1 MLQCPWGNV
10 KIQLLQ
16 TRTCWVVTELTFAG
30 KELDETV
37 LILARGTGT
46 GLIRLSPAIDS
57 EMTERGGDQSG
68 GGGWCTCLG
77 CSVSTRAESM
87 QLVDLAIEQLSVTG
101 GRLVKIVD
109 EAESLCGQGFA
120 V

>member
-1 MLQCPWGNV
+1 V

-16 TRTCWVVTELTFAG
+16 TRTYWVETELTFAG

-57 EMTERGGDQSG
+57 EMTERGWIKAVVKGGGSG
-68 GGGWCTCLG
+68 GVPAWDAP
-77 CSVSTRAESM
+77 SVHVLR
-87 QLVDLAIEQLSVTG
+87 V
-101 GRLVKIVD
+101 
-109 EAESLCGQGFA
+109 CN
-120 V
+120 